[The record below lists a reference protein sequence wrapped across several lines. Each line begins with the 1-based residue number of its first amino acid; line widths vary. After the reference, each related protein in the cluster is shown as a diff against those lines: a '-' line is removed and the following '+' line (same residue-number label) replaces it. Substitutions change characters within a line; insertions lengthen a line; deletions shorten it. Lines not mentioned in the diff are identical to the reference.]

1 VPATGHRTVTVA
13 AVGAGRRDRQ
23 WLFGLVLL
31 QSALTQLV
39 VFVIR
44 PTVSYRALELDVPA
58 QWLGLLSASFALVP
72 LLLAVPSG
80 QAADRFGERRVLLV
94 GAGLLVVAGLVFV
107 WRGHDV
113 AGLVV
118 ANVVLGTG
126 HLCCMVGQQALIAN
140 TARPGTYD
148 TAFGYYTFS
157 ASLGQSV
164 GPGLIVAFGGRN
176 LIPDT
181 QQIFVGAAVMTG
193 VLFVCT
199 LLIRDPARSSS
210 VERHHDD
217 GVSQLVRLPG
227 LMRAIVISGMVVASV
242 DISVVYLPALGAER
256 ELASGVVGLLLT
268 VRAVAAM
275 TTRLFLGRLS
285 RRVGRHRLLV
295 SSLVV
300 SAVGFAVVPIPMPL
314 WALAVVMVIIGIGLG
329 IGTPL
334 TMAWVAEATPSGLRG
349 RAMSLRISGNRLGQ
363 VVVPS
368 TVGALAAGLG
378 AAGVLWVTAGA
389 LTAAGVAAWGLP
401 PARPLT

>member
-1 VPATGHRTVTVA
+1 VA
-13 AVGAGRRDRQ
+13 AVTMARRDRR
-23 WLFGLVLL
+23 WLFGLLML

-58 QWLGLLSASFALVP
+58 HWLGLLSASFALVP

-94 GAGLLVVAGLVFV
+94 GAGLLILAGLVFV
-107 WRGHDV
+107 WRGDSV

-126 HLCCMVGQQALIAN
+126 HLCCMVGQQALVAN

-164 GPGLIVAFGGRN
+164 GPGLIVVFGGRN

-199 LLIRDPARSSS
+199 FFIPDLTWSRPAG
-210 VERHHDD
+210 RHHDE
-217 GVSQLVRLPG
+217 GVGQLVRLPG
-227 LMRAIVISGMVVASV
+227 LVRAIVISGMVVASV
-242 DISVVYLPALGAER
+242 DISVVYLPALGTER

-268 VRAVAAM
+268 LRAVAAM

-285 RRVGRHRLLV
+285 QGVGRHRLLV

-300 SAVGFAVVPIPMPL
+300 SAAGFAVMPVPMPL
-314 WALAVVMVIIGIGLG
+314 WALAVVMVIVGIGLG

-334 TMAWVAEATPSGLRG
+334 TMAWVAEATPHGLRG

-368 TVGALAAGLG
+368 TVGVLAAGLG

-389 LTAAGVAAWGLP
+389 LIAAGVAARGLP

>member
-1 VPATGHRTVTVA
+1 VA
-13 AVGAGRRDRQ
+13 AVTMGRRDRR
-23 WLFGLVLL
+23 WLFGLLML

-58 QWLGLLSASFALVP
+58 HWLGLLSASFALVP
-72 LLLAVPSG
+72 LVLAVPSG

-94 GAGLLVVAGLVFV
+94 GAGLLILAGLVFV
-107 WRGHDV
+107 WRGHSV
-113 AGLVV
+113 AGLVI

-126 HLCCMVGQQALIAN
+126 HLCCMVGQQALVAN

-164 GPGLIVAFGGRN
+164 GPGLIVVFGGRN

-181 QQIFVGAAVMTG
+181 QQIFVGAAVTTG

-199 LLIRDPARSSS
+199 FFIPDLTRTRPSD
-210 VERHHDD
+210 RHRHE
-217 GVSQLVRLPG
+217 GVGQLVRLPG
-227 LMRAIVISGMVVASV
+227 LVRAIVISGMVVASV

-268 VRAVAAM
+268 LRAVAAM

-285 RRVGRHRLLV
+285 QGVGRHRLLV

-300 SAVGFAVVPIPMPL
+300 SAAGFAVMPVPMPL
-314 WALAVVMVIIGIGLG
+314 WALAVVMVIVGIGLG

-334 TMAWVAEATPSGLRG
+334 TMAWVAEATPHGLRG

-368 TVGALAAGLG
+368 TVGVLAAGLG

-389 LTAAGVAAWGLP
+389 LTTAGVAAWGLP